1 MNFMRRI
8 QAPREHVESRLY
20 EVQKY
25 KDTIRE
31 RQQIILRLWTECN
44 TKIDKCKNCTK
55 IKLMAKNVV
64 DWSDRELAS
73 CALILDNVEKAQKL
87 DLLSRRKKLEEL
99 LEHCLTLRDL
109 VKVSKGGKLC
119 IFKKEIR
126 IIMGNT

>member
-31 RQQIILRLWTECN
+31 RQQIILRLWTVCN

-87 DLLSRRKKLEEL
+87 DLISRRKKLEEL

-109 VKVSKGGKLC
+109 VKVSKWVRGREKLY
-119 IFKKEIR
+119 IF
-126 IIMGNT
+126 